1 MRTMIVKDPSKLT
14 KLEIWF
20 PKYSSAYTELEERC
34 VLLAKYKVDAGSPV
48 LIVEF
53 TKAKHLMGQR
63 YCIPRHEV
71 QSMKVDSN
79 GKIPVYIVPMSRLY
93 TYDTVADVKET
104 VNKLFPSKEEE

>member
-1 MRTMIVKDPSKLT
+1 MIVKNPNALT

-20 PKYSSAYTELEERC
+20 PKYSSAYTELEERV

-48 LIVEF
+48 LIIEF
-53 TKAKHLMGQR
+53 TKAKHLMRQR

-71 QSMKVDSN
+71 QTMKVDSN

-93 TYDTVADVKET
+93 TYDTVEDVKQT
-104 VNKLFPSKEEE
+104 VDELFFYKKED